1 LSRPAIEHAVR
12 RHVEGLANVRLRQRC
27 RVQELLATAD
37 GATVTGV
44 RCENGDGS
52 RETLEADLVIDASG
66 RGALTFALL
75 KSIGRPLP
83 EETTIGID
91 FGYAT
96 AIFAIPD
103 DAPTDW
109 KGVLTVGGQ
118 TSESSRLALL
128 YPLEGNRWML
138 ALGGRHGEEPP
149 GDTEGYMAFARGLRT
164 PTIYNAIRH
173 AKQFGGVVR
182 YGLPESVRRHFERL
196 ETFPRGL
203 LPIADA
209 ICRFNPI
216 NGQGMSVAAQEACL
230 LRTVLERQ
238 AEESDPL
245 AGLASAFFAEVPALL
260 DTPWSVATMDFIN
273 PNTRGQRPADFE
285 ARLRFG
291 TALTRLAAEDPAVD
305 KLTAEVQ
312 NLLKPRSVYR
322 DDPALMK
329 RVLAIMAQA

>member
-1 LSRPAIEHAVR
+1 
-12 RHVEGLANVRLRQRC
+12 
-27 RVQELLATAD
+27 
-37 GATVTGV
+37 
-44 RCENGDGS
+44 
-52 RETLEADLVIDASG
+52 
-66 RGALTFALL
+66 
-75 KSIGRPLP
+75 
-83 EETTIGID
+83 
-91 FGYAT
+91 
-96 AIFAIPD
+96 
-103 DAPTDW
+103 
-109 KGVLTVGGQ
+109 
-118 TSESSRLALL
+118 
-128 YPLEGNRWML
+128 
-138 ALGGRHGEEPP
+138 
-149 GDTEGYMAFARGLRT
+149 
-164 PTIYNAIRH
+164 
-173 AKQFGGVVR
+173 VR
-182 YGLPESVRRHFERL
+182 YGFPESVRRHFERL

-238 AEESDPL
+238 AEERDPI

-285 ARLRFG
+285 TRIRFG

-329 RVLAIMAQA
+329 RVLAIMAQV